1 MEEIIEQN
9 SKCIVA
15 KTMNEWIEI
24 AKGEPIPKMLFS
36 ELWHEGEICILFS
49 STGLGKSALAM
60 QIADSITR
68 GVNIP
73 RFKMEAEKQK
83 VLYIDFELSGKQ
95 LQKRYSNNFENNY
108 VFDDNFIRV
117 KIDSANIPD
126 GVICENYLI
135 SEIEEYIVK
144 SEVKI
149 IVIDNLTYLKGDVE
163 KAKDALPFMKK
174 LNKLKEHYRLSI
186 LVLAHTPKRS
196 VYNALTL
203 ADLSGSSALSQ
214 FCDSCFAIGKSLK
227 ESKDRYIKQLKER
240 FTENLYGE
248 ENVIVCRLEQPDNY
262 LHFVFV
268 TFGKECDYIQNQ
280 LDIDRNNSIELA
292 KKYRKEGKSYRNI
305 GKQLNVSHT
314 AVENWLKC
322 GNETSLKDINESLN

>member
-1 MEEIIEQN
+1 MEEKIEQN
-9 SKCIVA
+9 SECIVA
-15 KTMNEWIEI
+15 KPMNEWMGI
-24 AKGEPIPKMLFS
+24 AKDEPIPKMLFS
-36 ELWHEGEICILFS
+36 ELWYEGEVCILFS

-73 RFKMEAEKQK
+73 GFKMEAEKQK

-108 VFDDNFIRV
+108 IFDDNFIRV
-117 KIDSANIPD
+117 KIDSSNIPD
-126 GVICENYLI
+126 GVVYENYLI
-135 SEIEEYIVK
+135 SEIKEYIIK
-144 SEVKI
+144 SEIKV

-174 LNKLKEHYRLSI
+174 LNKLKELYRLSI

-214 FCDSCFAIGKSLK
+214 FCDSCFAIGKSVK
-227 ESKDRYIKQLKER
+227 EQKERYIKQLKQR
-240 FTENLYGE
+240 FTENIFGE
-248 ENVIVCRLEQPDNY
+248 DNVIVCKLEQPDNY
-262 LHFVFV
+262 LHFSFIDN
-268 TFGKECDYIQNQ
+268 GKECNYIQSK
-280 LDIDRNNSIELA
+280 LDLDRKNSIELA
-292 KKYRKEGKSYRNI
+292 RNLKNEGKSYRDI
-305 GKQLNVSHT
+305 GKHFNVSHT
-314 AVENWLKC
+314 TAQNWLKAS
-322 GNETSLKDINESLN
+322 NDTSPNNINGSLN